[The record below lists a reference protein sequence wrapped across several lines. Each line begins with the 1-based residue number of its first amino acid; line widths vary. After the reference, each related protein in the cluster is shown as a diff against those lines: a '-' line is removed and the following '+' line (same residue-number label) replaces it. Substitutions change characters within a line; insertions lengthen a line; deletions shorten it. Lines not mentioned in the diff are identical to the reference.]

1 MRIALAIMSLE
12 LGGGGEHDVV
22 NIAAGLKKAGHE
34 PIVITS
40 GGRLCKDVESNGV
53 EVVLCPINTRSLP
66 KLYRNGRRLAEI
78 AESHGI
84 EVLNPQGVYPG
95 ISCYL
100 ASRRLLKKGQ
110 AVPNIITIPMLNR
123 LKWWYYKLGAFMI
136 NRVADHVIVESDC
149 ERLRLQRRGMNRPLT
164 VLYNCFPPEKF
175 ASVTLSR
182 QEVRR
187 QMGWDDEKDGKKIVF
202 IMPARMSVE
211 KNHRLLFAALG
222 RPEVRAFDGR
232 ILCYLAGDGPLLEQ
246 NKALVAEANLDARV
260 MFGGFRRDV
269 PALLKGA
276 DVYVLCSHYE
286 SMPLSI
292 REGMEA
298 SLAVVSTDVGGI
310 SEAVEDGRS
319 GLLVPPN
326 DPAALAAA
334 MAKLAGDAAMREAMG
349 RRGRELCS
357 EKFGYDNW
365 ISRTVE
371 VFGQVRKQFVEKHS

>member
-1 MRIALAIMSLE
+1 MRIALVIMSLE
-12 LGGGGEHDVV
+12 LGGGAEHDIVHLS
-22 NIAAGLKKAGHE
+22 AGLKKAGHE

-40 GGRLCKDVESNGV
+40 GGRLCKDVEANGV
-53 EVVLCPINTRSLP
+53 EVVLCPIDTRSLP

-78 AESHGI
+78 VESHGI

-100 ASRRLLKKGQ
+100 ASRRLLKKGIM
-110 AVPNIITIPMLNR
+110 APNILTIHMLNKP
-123 LKWWYYKLGAFMI
+123 KWWYYKLGSLML
-136 NRVADHVIVESDC
+136 NRVADHIIVESHC

-164 VLYNCFPPEKF
+164 VLYNCFPPEKY

-187 QMGWDDEKDGKKIVF
+187 QMGWDDKIVF
-202 IMPARMSVE
+202 IMPARMSQE
-211 KNHRLLFAALG
+211 KNHRLLFAALA
-222 RPEVRAFDGR
+222 REELRAFDGR

-246 NKALVAEANLDARV
+246 NQALVAEAHLSDRV
-260 MFGGFRRDV
+260 VFGGFRRDV
-269 PALLKGA
+269 PALLRGA
-276 DVYVLCSHYE
+276 DAFLLCSHYE
-286 SMPLSI
+286 SLPLSI

-298 SLAVVSTDVGGI
+298 SLPVVSTDVGGI

-326 DPAALAAA
+326 DPQALAAA
-334 MAKLAGDAAMREAMG
+334 MVRLAGDAAMREAMG

-365 ISRTVE
+365 IAKTVE
-371 VFGQVRKQFVEKHS
+371 LMDQVHRKMLKGRE